1 MDTGLLFGFFLVIV
15 LLFCLITLARAA
27 RIVRQ
32 YEKGLVM
39 RLGKFHA
46 MTPSGLTFIVP
57 FIDDL
62 IRVDMREQVISVP
75 PQKLIT
81 KDNVTVEVDAVVYY
95 KVVDPVKSQFEVQ
108 DFGYACTTLAQT
120 NLRNLIGD
128 RTLDETLV
136 ARDMINTNLRHVL
149 DEATNNWGVKAT
161 RVEVQKIDP
170 PRDITEAMS
179 RQMKAE
185 RDKRAAV
192 LEADGVKQSQ
202 ILQAEGFKQSEIL
215 KAEGDAQA
223 RITRAN
229 AEAEA
234 IKLVSTAAETFFKER
249 AEMMRRLEVL
259 NNTLAQN
266 TKYIVPSNAGLVNV
280 LGLDG
285 MVQGAQAAS
294 AAPASTTSS
303 GRSLQNDG
311 LMKPRPRVKRVD
323 KHGNSVRVGDRIRVT
338 GIHSKVR
345 DTKEF
350 KTRTILKRCVGRV
363 FPFTGFKRIGLSCTW
378 AT

>member
-1 MDTGLLFGFFLVIV
+1 MDATFFVPVLLIAALLFG
-15 LLFCLITLARAA
+15 LILLARSA
-27 RIVRQ
+27 RIVNQ
-32 YEKGLVM
+32 YEKGIVM
-39 RLGKFHA
+39 RLGKFHGLV
-46 MTPSGLTFIVP
+46 PSGLAIIMPLTDSV
-57 FIDDL
+57 

-149 DEATNNWGVKAT
+149 DEATNGWGVKVT

-185 RDKRAAV
+185 RDKRAAI
-192 LEADGVKQSQ
+192 LEAEGFKQSQ
-202 ILQAEGFKQSEIL
+202 ILQAEGVKQSEIL

-223 RITRAN
+223 RVTRAN

-234 IKLVSTAAETFFKER
+234 IRLVSTAAETFFKDL
-249 AEMMRRLEVL
+249 AEVMRRLDVL

-266 TKYIVPSNAGLVNV
+266 TKYIVPSNSGLLNV
-280 LGLDG
+280 LGLDSAIG
-285 MVQGAQAAS
+285 PAAS
-294 AAPASTTSS
+294 AASAAMVPPKPPPP
-303 GRSLQNDG
+303 RS
-311 LMKPRPRVKRVD
+311 
-323 KHGNSVRVGDRIRVT
+323 
-338 GIHSKVR
+338 
-345 DTKEF
+345 
-350 KTRTILKRCVGRV
+350 
-363 FPFTGFKRIGLSCTW
+363 
-378 AT
+378 